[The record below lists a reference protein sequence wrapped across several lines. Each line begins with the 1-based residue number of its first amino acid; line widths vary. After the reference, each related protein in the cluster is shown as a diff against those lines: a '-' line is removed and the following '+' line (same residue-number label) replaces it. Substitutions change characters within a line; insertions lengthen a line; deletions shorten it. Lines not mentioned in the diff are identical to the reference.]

1 MNLQILKDTL
11 GIKVIIVPF
20 FQRHIKIT
28 HFLVEELQI
37 LKDTSGRKVII
48 APYFRDTSK

>member
-11 GIKVIIVPF
+11 GRKIIVPF

-37 LKDTSGRKVII
+37 LKDISGRKVII
-48 APYFRDTSK
+48 APYFRDASK